1 MRLPSGTHG
10 AQVGTETGTPE
21 GNADEDTGEPRR
33 RLRTALQT
41 REYLVDAKNSQ
52 AAPRLGPAV
61 WGHIGGRAR
70 ARLSRA
76 VPAPSHLQRQEDGAA
91 HHFAS
96 EHSQHPASS
105 RVQVQL
111 SERKPGPFLPL
122 IALHCCS
129 RSLHSPYIHLSL
141 NYKLGN

>member
-1 MRLPSGTHG
+1 M
-10 AQVGTETGTPE
+10 
-21 GNADEDTGEPRR
+21 
-33 RLRTALQT
+33 LRTPRQPRGSGPRCGVTLEAEL
-41 REYLVDAKNSQ
+41 
-52 AAPRLGPAV
+52 APV
-61 WGHIGGRAR
+61 
-70 ARLSRA
+70 S
-76 VPAPSHLQRQEDGAA
+76 SHLQRQEDGAA